1 MFYVGIQERKI
12 VDSGTRMSSKY
23 PSLCILMRR
32 RAPNNA
38 DLIFDQDL
46 KNYRPQETQKK
57 NKRSDRQFL
66 GASI

>member
-1 MFYVGIQERKI
+1 MFYVGIQGRKV
-12 VDSGTRMSSKY
+12 VDSGIRMNSKY
-23 PSLCILMRR
+23 PPLCMLMRR
-32 RAPNNA
+32 RDPNNA

-46 KNYRPQETQKK
+46 KNYRPQETK